1 MELVCNFMEKANSL
15 LPSTMANSRI
25 IKNKVT
31 GYSKNKTIR
40 SMWGV
45 GRIIKDRD
53 GEEFMMLMVN

>member
-1 MELVCNFMEKANSL
+1 MEKANSL